1 VKKEKN
7 MLFYKKILFPVDLSE
22 ASPRIATHVNEIAD
36 KFGAEVHIIYVA
48 HVSDYYH
55 GIYLPSP
62 YMVNFEREVIKAAKK
77 QLQEF
82 QTANF
87 KDRPV
92 KANVLSGDPDE
103 AILYYVQAKGI
114 DLIVMGHSRKGIKR
128 LMMGSVAAH
137 VVKKSLIPVLI
148 VNPHGMKA
156 DDAAG

>member
-1 VKKEKN
+1 
-7 MLFYKKILFPVDLSE
+7 MLLYKKILFPVDLSE
-22 ASPRIATHVNEIAD
+22 VSPKIALHVNEVAD
-36 KFGAEVHIIYVA
+36 KFSAQVYIIYVA

-87 KDRPV
+87 TNRSV
-92 KANVLSGDPDE
+92 KASVLSGDPDE
-103 AILYYVQAKGI
+103 AILHYVQSEGI
-114 DLIVMGHSRKGIKR
+114 DLIIMGHSRKGIKR

-148 VNPHGMKA
+148 VNPHGKGGGTMK
-156 DDAAG
+156 